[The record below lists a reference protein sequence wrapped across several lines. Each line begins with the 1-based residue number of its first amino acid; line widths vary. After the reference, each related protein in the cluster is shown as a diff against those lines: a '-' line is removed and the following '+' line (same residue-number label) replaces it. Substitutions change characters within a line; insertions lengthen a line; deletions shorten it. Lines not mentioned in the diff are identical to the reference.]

1 MKLLPQNQ
9 IIYLLLFSL
18 IQTIKVL
25 ISLSLQSLMSE
36 EDKVPKDVLDQMF
49 KLIIG
54 RKKELKLMVRAV
66 EKGLPIIIEGSVGT
80 GKTEMAKALAS
91 SLDKLFIRVDG
102 DDSLTSI
109 KLKGWYDPPLV
120 LEKGFSRETFIPGP
134 LTQAMEEGGIFFYNE
149 VNRAPSETI
158 NAVLTSLD
166 EKLITIPQLGEI
178 QAESG
183 FLTIFT
189 YNPQDTVAT
198 NPLPK
203 AFYDRCIWI
212 HVDHQPLEEMI
223 DIVKLRTESG
233 FDLLSRISCE
243 IVETTLNH
251 PELEHGS
258 TVRGAI
264 QLVSLYTKEE
274 PIDEEILLE
283 RALAVHSRKIRCK
296 TTSRKTEEE
305 IIEEILS
312 KILSKYSDTQI
323 SRKKEV

>member
-1 MKLLPQNQ
+1 MSDESHTSKE
-9 IIYLLLFSL
+9 
-18 IQTIKVL
+18 VL
-25 ISLSLQSLMSE
+25 EKMS
-36 EDKVPKDVLDQMF
+36 D
-49 KLIIG
+49 LIIG

-66 EKGLPIIIEGSVGT
+66 EKDLPIIIEGPVGT

-91 SLDKLFIRVDG
+91 CLNRPFIRVDG

-134 LTQAMEEGGIFFYNE
+134 LTEAMEDGGVFFYNE

-158 NAVLTSLD
+158 NAVLTALD

-178 QAESG
+178 QAQQG
-183 FLTIFT
+183 FIPVFT

-212 HVDHQPLEEMI
+212 NVTHQSLEEMVE
-223 DIVKLRTESG
+223 IVKLRTQSTDD
-233 FDLLSRISCE
+233 FLIQISCE
-243 IVETTLNH
+243 IVEVTLNH
-251 PELEHGS
+251 SELEFGS

-264 QLVSLYTKEE
+264 QLVDLYKKDEKIEE
-274 PIDEEILLE
+274 VELVD
-283 RALAVHSRKIRCK
+283 RAISVHSRKIRCS
-296 TTSRKTEEE
+296 TSSRKTEES
-305 IIEEILS
+305 ILEEIVSKVLS
-312 KILSKYSDTQI
+312 RYDDSRIL
-323 SRKKEV
+323 RKKED

>member
-1 MKLLPQNQ
+1 MLEKENELGE
-9 IIYLLLFSL
+9 
-18 IQTIKVL
+18 VL
-25 ISLSLQSLMSE
+25 NS
-36 EDKVPKDVLDQMF
+36 MF

-54 RKKELKLMVRAV
+54 RKKALELMVNAV
-66 EKGLPIIIEGSVGT
+66 QNGLPIIIEGPVGT

-91 SLDKLFIRVDG
+91 SLGRLFVRVDG

-120 LEKGFSRETFIPGP
+120 IEKGFSRETFIPGP
-134 LTQAMEEGGIFFYNE
+134 LTQAMEDGGIFFYNE

-166 EKLITIPQLGEI
+166 ENLITIPQLGEI
-178 QAESG
+178 KAKKG
-183 FLTIFT
+183 FVGIFT

-212 HVDHQPLEEMI
+212 NVTHQPLEEMI
-223 DIVKLRTESG
+223 QIVELRTESS
-233 FDLLSRISCE
+233 DELLNKISCE
-243 IVETTLNH
+243 IVEATLNH
-251 PELEHGS
+251 PELEYGS

-264 QLVSLYTKEE
+264 QFVNLMLRSKNLDEDVVVSNA
-274 PIDEEILLE
+274 I
-283 RALAVHSRKIRCK
+283 AVHSRKIRCK

-305 IIEEILS
+305 IVIEIVL
-312 KILSKYSDTQI
+312 KILAKYNDPRI
-323 SRKKEV
+323 SRKKEN

>member
-1 MKLLPQNQ
+1 M
-9 IIYLLLFSL
+9 
-18 IQTIKVL
+18 
-25 ISLSLQSLMSE
+25 MSE
-36 EDKVPKDVLDQMF
+36 ISKVPNDVLDQLF

-54 RKKELKLMVRAV
+54 RKKELQLMIRAV
-66 EKGLPIIIEGSVGT
+66 EKGLPIIIEGPVGT

-91 SLDKLFIRVDG
+91 CLDRMFIRVDG

-120 LEKGFSRETFIPGP
+120 IERGFSRETFIPGP

-158 NAVLTSLD
+158 NAALTALD

-178 QAESG
+178 KAKEG
-183 FLTIFT
+183 FVTIFT

-212 HVDHQPLEEMI
+212 HVTHQSLEEMMK
-223 DIVKLRTESG
+223 IVELRTRT
-233 FDLLSRISCE
+233 DDNLLNTISSE
-243 IVETTLNH
+243 IVQATLNH
-251 PELEHGS
+251 PELESGS

-264 QLVSLYTKEE
+264 QLMELLAPHEQIVE
-274 PIDEEILLE
+274 DELLDK
-283 RALAVHSRKIRCK
+283 AISVHSRKIRCK
-296 TTSRKTEEE
+296 TTSRKDELE
-305 IIEEILS
+305 IIEEIVSKVLS
-312 KILSKYSDTQI
+312 NLEDNRII
-323 SRKKEV
+323 RKKE

>member
-1 MKLLPQNQ
+1 MSVSTN
-9 IIYLLLFSL
+9 
-18 IQTIKVL
+18 
-25 ISLSLQSLMSE
+25 LSSDVF
-36 EDKVPKDVLDQMF
+36 DKVSN
-49 KLIIG
+49 LIVG
-54 RKKELKLMVRAV
+54 REKEIQLMIRAV
-66 EKGLPIIIEGSVGT
+66 EKRLPIIIEGPVGT
-80 GKTEMAKALAS
+80 GKTEMAKALS
-91 SLDKLFIRVDG
+91 QCLELPFVRVDG

-158 NAVLTSLD
+158 NAVLTALD

-178 QAESG
+178 EAKEN

-212 HVDHQPLEEMI
+212 HVSHQSLKEMI
-223 DIVKLRTESG
+223 EIAKLRTNSNDE
-233 FDLLSRISCE
+233 LLIEISCD
-243 IVETTLNH
+243 IVQATINH
-251 PELEHGS
+251 PELEISS

-264 QLVSLYTKEE
+264 QFVE
-274 PIDEEILLE
+274 LLE
-283 RALAVHSRKIRCK
+283 ENMPINEDMLLDKAVAVHSRKIRCK
-296 TTSRKTEEE
+296 TTTKKSEIQILEE
-305 IIEEILS
+305 IVS
-312 KILSKYSDTQI
+312 KVLANYENERII
-323 SRKKEV
+323 RKKE